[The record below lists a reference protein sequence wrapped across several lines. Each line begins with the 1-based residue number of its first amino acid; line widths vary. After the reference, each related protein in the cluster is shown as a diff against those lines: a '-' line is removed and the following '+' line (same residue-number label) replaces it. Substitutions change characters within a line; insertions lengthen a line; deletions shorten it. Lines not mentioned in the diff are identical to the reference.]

1 MVMSNTNR
9 VPRAAV
15 PLRTW
20 ATPVTIGAFFLMA
33 VTGVLMFFGWRGGLT
48 SEVHE
53 WFSWIFLAG
62 AAGHIVANIR
72 PFTIRLKSRW
82 GRVSIAASVVLLA
95 ACVLPLGM
103 KTGHQMRGAV
113 EHAVLD
119 APLLTLAS
127 LANVAPSDLE
137 TRLKSRGIAAG
148 MEKSIRE
155 LADEKRYNEHELL
168 AIVFM
173 ND

>member
-1 MVMSNTNR
+1 MSNTNR
-9 VPRAAV
+9 VPRVAV

-62 AAGHIVANIR
+62 AFGHIVANIR
-72 PFTIRLKSRW
+72 PFTIHLKSPY
-82 GRVSIAASVVLLA
+82 GRVSVAASVVLLA
-95 ACVLPLGM
+95 ACVVPLGI
-103 KTGHQMRGAV
+103 KTGHQLRGAV
-113 EHAVLD
+113 EQAVLD
-119 APLLTLAS
+119 APLSTLAS

-137 TRLKSRGIAAG
+137 SRLKAHSIEAAMG
-148 MEKSIRE
+148 QSIRE
-155 LADEKRYNEHELL
+155 LSDEKRYDARRIL